1 MKYIIH
7 RLTMGRGTKL
17 IEIYYRI
24 AIYIKDIFIIRKI
37 VDKTVY
43 SSMKTVSVM
52 VRSFSS
58 KFEILGKW

>member
-1 MKYIIH
+1 
-7 RLTMGRGTKL
+7 MGRGTKL